1 MGKISLKNTL
11 FCASF
16 CIVVR
21 YKMILS
27 FKIEMVYYLSNMT
40 FHPKKYFQNH
50 LQNMDGCLDTV
61 LQKLSKCEGKAWLC
75 WNLTILLPLRF
86 CVKSNFGEFKR
97 SKNVI
102 FDNFRDSELRI
113 LVNFGLESCSKSIKI
128 KIQNLKNCQND
139 IFGPFDF
146 AKIWSHVKS
155 EWR

>member
-40 FHPKKYFQNH
+40 FHPKKYLQNH
-50 LQNMDGCLDTV
+50 LQNMDGCLDTM
-61 LQKLSKCEGKAWLC
+61 LQKLSKCEVKAWLC
-75 WNLTILLPLRF
+75 WNLIILLPTLF
-86 CVKSNFGEFKR
+86 YVKSNFDEFKL

-102 FDNFRDSELRI
+102 FGNFRDSELWF
-113 LVNFGLESCSKSIKI
+113 FGKFGTWTLLKCTQI
-128 KIQNLKNCQND
+128 KIQS
-139 IFGPFDF
+139 F
-146 AKIWSHVKS
+146 
-155 EWR
+155 